1 MQNTQDHQT
10 TRLVS
15 RSGAFLFD
23 QDISMR
29 GVSMRGISI
38 RGISLKGTRGTAPM
52 VSQAQVMHADTL
64 SAFESALLLGSF
76 LTLAASLASLAAL

>member
-1 MQNTQDHQT
+1 MQNIQDQQT

-15 RSGAFLFD
+15 RSGAFLLNRESRYRETTY
-23 QDISMR
+23 QE
-29 GVSMRGISI
+29 
-38 RGISLKGTRGTAPM
+38 TRGTAPM
-52 VSQAQVMHADTL
+52 VSRTQVMHADTL